1 MTFLASDS
9 KNRVLLT
16 AASFD
21 PKTMSVP
28 NYVPRPA
35 NDKKGKNDPISI
47 SVGTSIAIKKTQAA
61 ATTTLGHLKLVSE
74 GKDDEG
80 GFRGFIAVLMI
91 LGFVALGFVAFVL
104 FNSL

>member
-47 SVGTSIAIKKTQAA
+47 SVGTSIAIKRTQAA
-61 ATTTLGHLKLVSE
+61 TTTTLGHLKLVSE

-80 GFRGFIAVLMI
+80 GFRAFIAVLII
-91 LGFVALGFVAFVL
+91 LGFLALCFVAFVL
-104 FNSL
+104 IKSL